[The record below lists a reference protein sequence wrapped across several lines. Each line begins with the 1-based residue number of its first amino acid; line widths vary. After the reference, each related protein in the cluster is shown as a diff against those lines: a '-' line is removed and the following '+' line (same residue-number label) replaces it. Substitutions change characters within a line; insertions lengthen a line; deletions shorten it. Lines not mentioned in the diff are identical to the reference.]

1 MVPINKMKIKDAE
14 FSDVIDLQI
23 HKRVEPNGQV
33 DYMMYLVS
41 TNGVLVYT
49 GIEKR
54 EDCKAVIE
62 EKQMYAYTP
71 NCTDLNGQGVL
82 LVDAASSKY

>member
-1 MVPINKMKIKDAE
+1 
-14 FSDVIDLQI
+14 
-23 HKRVEPNGQV
+23 
-33 DYMMYLVS
+33 MMYLVS